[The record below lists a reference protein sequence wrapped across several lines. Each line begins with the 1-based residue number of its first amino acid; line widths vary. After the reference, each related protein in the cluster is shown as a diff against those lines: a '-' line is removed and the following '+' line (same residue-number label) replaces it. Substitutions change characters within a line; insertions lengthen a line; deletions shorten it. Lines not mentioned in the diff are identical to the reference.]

1 MATRNFVR
9 LTLDQNVP
17 TDSFGT
23 MAQWGRPMGRFNLIS
38 AGADWRWV
46 EGDSN
51 EDAYNAI
58 NTAPAGSPTNPAVT
72 NPSPWEDLT
81 PVTLQAV
88 LALQRVS
95 GGAQQISGAFV
106 QDVMTP
112 TDRLTVTLSARLDHW
127 RNYDSQS
134 RPPSS
139 RHAVNNQP
147 NLTERSTPS

>member
-1 MATRNFVR
+1 
-9 LTLDQNVP
+9 
-17 TDSFGT
+17 
-23 MAQWGRPMGRFNLIS
+23 MGRFNLIS
-38 AGADWRWV
+38 AGADFRRV

-58 NTAPAGSPTNPAVT
+58 SRGCGRDSAANPAVT

-81 PVTLQAV
+81 PGTLQAV

-95 GGAQQISGAFV
+95 AAPSRSPAFV

-127 RNYDSQS
+127 RNYDSHNLETAVIRARRRTTS
-134 RPPSS
+134 R
-139 RHAVNNQP
+139 
-147 NLTERSTPS
+147 T